1 MQTNSPVVMS
11 TFYYS
16 NEILI
21 IIIMIF
27 FFLHFKISL
36 QKIKWNSGHLSSK
49 SDD

>member
-27 FFLHFKISL
+27 FFFTFQDQFTKDKMKQWTFIQ
-36 QKIKWNSGHLSSK
+36 QK
-49 SDD
+49 